1 MRTRQS
7 EKKPTDQ
14 NPVFTELKEQP
25 ENNHEI
31 KRKEKKIKKLPDH
44 HSQYCR
50 RTKKMKE
57 TEIQKKQLPISRCKK

>member
-31 KRKEKKIKKLPDH
+31 KRKEKNQKITTSPISILPADKKI
-44 HSQYCR
+44 
-50 RTKKMKE
+50 MKE
-57 TEIQKKQLPISRCKK
+57 TEIQKKTITDIKM